1 MLMIWIDF
9 LLIGFLFGTSFGLVL
24 SVIIDRFLD
33 TQFDNERKQ
42 MEFKIDKITWISND
56 DKE

>member
-1 MLMIWIDF
+1 MIWIDF

-33 TQFDNERKQ
+33 KQFDNERKQ
-42 MEFKIDKITWISND
+42 MGFKIDKITWISND

>member
-1 MLMIWIDF
+1 MIWIDF

-33 TQFDNERKQ
+33 KQFDNERKQ
-42 MEFKIDKITWISND
+42 MEFKIDKITWISKD

>member
-33 TQFDNERKQ
+33 KQFDNERKQ